1 MYKRQTLPKEV
12 SMKVSRVFLP
22 VLVILLSLTI
32 FTSVSFAGG
41 TQAGLAAVETATA
54 TALPEVTPTPAVSPT
69 PTAIPE
75 NLATVHDSGGA
86 ESCQMC
92 HGHKQ
97 LKGVARNLD
106 PIELSM
112 SPADFQSSVHS
123 KAGLTCTSCHA
134 DRSKYPHSDT
144 QQVTCTECHGNDVS
158 TINIDN
164 LQPVQVILPYDSK
177 RDMMIALNDA
187 CRTCHEQQFAVAT
200 DSAHMKV
207 LQSGNLEA
215 PLCID
220 CHGSHN
226 IQPPAEPRSKIAKTC
241 ATCHEAVYS
250 SYKSSVHGMA
260 LLEGNVD
267 VPTCVDCHGVH
278 SVSGPRDTNF
288 RNDSIVMCGNCH
300 GNKELMKKYNI
311 SADVFN
317 TYVDDFHG
325 RTVNLYRQQDRG
337 VSSTKAVCF
346 DCHGIHNIRKPSDPL
361 SSVNPA
367 NLMKTCQQCHPDA
380 NKRFTD
386 AWLGHYTP
394 DAKNMPVLFGVNLF
408 YQLVIPGTLGFF
420 AVYIALDAR
429 KRWAEKR
436 DLVMKALEEEED
448 EDDSTH

>member
-1 MYKRQTLPKEV
+1 
-12 SMKVSRVFLP
+12 MKFSRHLAIAI
-22 VLVILLSLTI
+22 VILLS
-32 FTSVSFAGG
+32 FTLVTGVSKAAGG
-41 TQAGLAAVETATA
+41 TNASSAPQSTAATS
-54 TALPEVTPTPAVSPT
+54 TPTPAVEISPT
-69 PTAIPE
+69 PTAIPA
-75 NLATVHDSGGA
+75 NLANAHSGGA
-86 ESCQMC
+86 DSCLMC

-97 LKGVARNLD
+97 LQGVARNQD
-106 PIELSM
+106 TIELSM
-112 SPADFQSSVHS
+112 SPADFQTSVHN
-123 KAGLTCTSCHA
+123 KAGLGCTSCHA
-134 DRSKYPHSDT
+134 SMEQYPHSDLE
-144 QQVTCTECHGNDVS
+144 QVTCTECHGQDVS

-164 LQPVQVILPYDSK
+164 LKPVSVRLPFDSK
-177 RDMMIALNDA
+177 RQMVIKLNDA
-187 CRTCHEQQFAVAT
+187 CRTCHEQQFEVAS

-207 LQSGNLEA
+207 LASGNEDA
-215 PLCID
+215 PLCVD

-226 IQPPAEPRSKIAKTC
+226 VQPPDQPRSKIAKTC
-241 ATCHEAVYS
+241 STCHEAVYS
-250 SYKSSVHGMA
+250 SYKSSVHGAA
-260 LLEGNVD
+260 LIEGNQD

-278 SVSGPRDTNF
+278 SVKGPRDTNF

-311 SADVFN
+311 SAEVFN

-325 RTVNLYRQQDRG
+325 RTVNLFREQDRG

-380 NKRFTD
+380 NERFSG

-394 DAKNMPVLFGVNLF
+394 DMKNMPVLFGVNLF

-436 DLVMKALEEEED
+436 ELVMKALEEEDNDNE
-448 EDDSTH
+448 